1 MRWPESRPSRVSA
14 RQGAGSLARMP
25 SPSGWQAQHDAD
37 YRAHWHAL
45 AARADPD
52 ALTWLVLGD
61 SAAVGIGAES
71 VERTYVAQVAERVA
85 AETGRPVRV
94 VNLAVSG
101 AMAKDVLA
109 DQLPLMPASGVDAVT
124 CVVGGNDVTWAWR
137 FREAAFEEPLEA
149 IARAL
154 PAGATLGL
162 VPTFRIPPFE
172 ARVRRANTVVRRVA
186 ARHGLGVADVHAA
199 TWRRNLRHQVSRLAR
214 DLFHPNGAGYEDWA
228 AAVAPEVLRQ
238 VRGQAPAA

>member
-52 ALTWLVLGD
+52 ALTWVVLGD

-137 FREAAFEEPLEA
+137 FHEAAFEEPADSAPGSPCQTAAETSGRSESSA
-149 IARAL
+149 SAAS
-154 PAGATLGL
+154 PACAPRLWPGTIRCGRVAGS
-162 VPTFRIPPFE
+162 I
-172 ARVRRANTVVRRVA
+172 VRRRSVTSAISACA
-186 ARHGLGVADVHAA
+186 ASAA
-199 TWRRNLRHQVSRLAR
+199 TSGRSA
-214 DLFHPNGAGYEDWA
+214 
-228 AAVAPEVLRQ
+228 
-238 VRGQAPAA
+238 

>member
-52 ALTWLVLGD
+52 ALTWVVLGD

-124 CVVGGNDVTWAWR
+124 CVVGGND
-137 FREAAFEEPLEA
+137 AADAFP
-149 IARAL
+149 R
-154 PAGATLGL
+154 P
-162 VPTFRIPPFE
+162 
-172 ARVRRANTVVRRVA
+172 VVRT
-186 ARHGLGVADVHAA
+186 RHVGV
-199 TWRRNLRHQVSRLAR
+199 RLR
-214 DLFHPNGAGYEDWA
+214 
-228 AAVAPEVLRQ
+228 
-238 VRGQAPAA
+238 

>member
-1 MRWPESRPSRVSA
+1 MSA

-52 ALTWLVLGD
+52 ALTWVVLGD

-85 AETGRPVRV
+85 VETGRPVRV

-109 DQLPLMPASGVDAVT
+109 DQVPRLPASGVDAVT
-124 CVVGGNDVTWAWR
+124 CVVGGNDVT
-137 FREAAFEEPLEA
+137 
-149 IARAL
+149 
-154 PAGATLGL
+154 
-162 VPTFRIPPFE
+162 
-172 ARVRRANTVVRRVA
+172 
-186 ARHGLGVADVHAA
+186 
-199 TWRRNLRHQVSRLAR
+199 
-214 DLFHPNGAGYEDWA
+214 
-228 AAVAPEVLRQ
+228 
-238 VRGQAPAA
+238 

>member
-1 MRWPESRPSRVSA
+1 MSA

-52 ALTWLVLGD
+52 ALTWVVLGD

-124 CVVGGNDVTWAWR
+124 CVVGGND
-137 FREAAFEEPLEA
+137 AADAFP
-149 IARAL
+149 R
-154 PAGATLGL
+154 P
-162 VPTFRIPPFE
+162 
-172 ARVRRANTVVRRVA
+172 VVRT
-186 ARHGLGVADVHAA
+186 RHVGV
-199 TWRRNLRHQVSRLAR
+199 RLR
-214 DLFHPNGAGYEDWA
+214 
-228 AAVAPEVLRQ
+228 
-238 VRGQAPAA
+238 

>member
-52 ALTWLVLGD
+52 ALTWVVLGD

-149 IARAL
+149 IAL
-154 PAGATLGL
+154 L
-162 VPTFRIPPFE
+162 VM
-172 ARVRRANTVVRRVA
+172 
-186 ARHGLGVADVHAA
+186 
-199 TWRRNLRHQVSRLAR
+199 
-214 DLFHPNGAGYEDWA
+214 
-228 AAVAPEVLRQ
+228 VLQ
-238 VRGQAPAA
+238 P